1 MRKGFFA
8 CWIVPATG
16 TVSRARMPIASAMR
30 ARPFARCR
38 GFRSWIPIR
47 MRGKSTRTP
56 GRANCIF
63 RSAGLVRT
71 SHRENAR
78 YLNAQR
84 FHARLVSLL
93 HVSSNARGNLTLTV
107 NSSDL
112 VSGRRAPKVTI
123 PAQSASLVAVWQRD
137 CSLDCTTF
145 KK

>member
-1 MRKGFFA
+1 MLDCPCNWDRLEGENA
-8 CWIVPATG
+8 DCERDESSSVCTLQ
-16 TVSRARMPIASAMR
+16 
-30 ARPFARCR
+30 